1 MHTGSGRIILSDAG
15 GVRRNVIVVQKP
27 SSSAVATTKAPA
39 DDANSATPEIVVTPE
54 VNATPV
60 SSDLPVSLAALS
72 PPKVSS
78 AFEQV
83 CPICLLVCC
92 KILATRT

>member
-27 SSSAVATTKAPA
+27 SSAVAMTKATA
-39 DDANSATPEIVVTPE
+39 DDTNSATPEIVVTPE

-60 SSDLPVSLAALS
+60 SSDLPVSVAALS